1 VASVHEVSCK
11 IKAHVN
17 PQAFLANTVN
27 KDAVIVL
34 LIETFQANRLI
45 VTQALDDADTLVN
58 IALQL
63 ASAGIMLLWLLMIPI
78 YWSYWFTTGNLA

>member
-1 VASVHEVSCK
+1 M
-11 IKAHVN
+11 N